1 MTTHT
6 VSTAQPVSKM
16 THTLDRSSPLHHFVA
31 GWVGASLSCA
41 ALSPLE
47 VIKTRLQS
55 SMAAENRL
63 SPMRLAKDILRAE
76 GVLGFYRGL
85 LPHLLGVGPSRALY
99 FGAYNYGKRIL
110 GTGNGTQPGYGLH
123 GTSLHLSA
131 AGVASIFSATLM
143 SPVWVV
149 KTRLQLQQTPF
160 ESLESRWNRL
170 TAFVRRG
177 GAPVVGH
184 ASSAVAPALD
194 LPALQPATRAAVA
207 AAHGGHIPYN
217 GIADA
222 FVRIYREE
230 GVSAFYRGLGASYL
244 GVVETAVQ
252 FALYGALKERIVAQR
267 EEAVRT
273 AIANGEKPGGLGP
286 GASQADIR
294 RVAYTDTL
302 SFTTSATAKLLA
314 AVATYPHEVLRTR
327 LREQRGTGGE
337 ARYRGVWHA
346 MRAIYAT
353 EGVAG
358 LYGGM
363 SVHLLRTV
371 PNAAILLMVV
381 EKMVGGEV

>member
-1 MTTHT
+1 MTTS
-6 VSTAQPVSKM
+6 VSAAQDVSKM
-16 THTLDRSSPLHHFVA
+16 ARTVDKSSPFQHFVA

-63 SPMRLAKDILRAE
+63 SPMRLAKDILRTE

-110 GTGNGTQPGYGLH
+110 GSGNGSQPGYGLH

-131 AGVASIFSATLM
+131 AGIASIFSATLM

-170 TAFVRRG
+170 TSFVRAKG
-177 GAPVVGH
+177 GMPASGH
-184 ASSAVAPALD
+184 ASAVAPVYD
-194 LPALQPATRAAVA
+194 LPSLQPAARAAMA
-207 AAHGGHIPYN
+207 AAHGGHMPYN

-230 GVSAFYRGLGASYL
+230 GASAFYRGLGASYL
-244 GVVETAVQ
+244 GVVETALQ
-252 FALYGALKERIVAQR
+252 FAVYGSLKAQVVERS
-267 EEAVRT
+267 EADVRQ
-273 AIANGEKPGGLGP
+273 AIANGERPGGLGP
-286 GASQADIR
+286 GASAADIR

-302 SFTTSATAKLLA
+302 SFVTSATAKLIA

-346 MRAIYAT
+346 VRAIYAQ